1 VRETRRRATMMRRRF
16 WGALI
21 GAIVL
26 FFIVFSLFPA
36 DGRASDSTDEDIEA
50 AIIAG
55 TDAGNAVV
63 EAKANSMER
72 ERAVFDIRARESQ
85 LRKAGFP
92 SAADAYADAAEKGMK
107 EAGLFE

>member
-1 VRETRRRATMMRRRF
+1 MMRRRF

-63 EAKANSMER
+63 EAKANSRSES
-72 ERAVFDIRARESQ
+72 VPYSTYVPGSLSSARP
-85 LRKAGFP
+85 GFRRQP
-92 SAADAYADAAEKGMK
+92 M
-107 EAGLFE
+107 LMPMRRRRL